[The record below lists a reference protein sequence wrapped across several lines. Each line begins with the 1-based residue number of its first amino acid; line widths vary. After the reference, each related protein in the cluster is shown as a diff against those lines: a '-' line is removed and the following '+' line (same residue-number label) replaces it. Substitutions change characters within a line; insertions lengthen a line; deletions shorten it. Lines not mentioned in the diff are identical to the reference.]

1 MTDLAQ
7 AVADLSGLFEQ
18 MGLRYA
24 VMGGIAVRA
33 FGIPRPTYDL
43 DFTLA
48 IDRTRLADLYQAVA
62 RLGYTVPEPYLQGWV
77 DQVKGL
83 PLVKFRLYLASRGV
97 DIDVFL
103 AESPYQQEVLARRRR
118 EAVQGQAVWLVSPED
133 LVLLKLFAGRPR
145 DIADCGRAFHPKAT
159 GLRLYA
165 LLGGPTRP
173 DRRVGACAR

>member
-83 PLVKFRLYLASRGV
+83 PKGN
-97 DIDVFL
+97 
-103 AESPYQQEVLARRRR
+103 
-118 EAVQGQAVWLVSPED
+118 W
-133 LVLLKLFAGRPR
+133 
-145 DIADCGRAFHPKAT
+145 IALICVVGRANSA
-159 GLRLYA
+159 
-165 LLGGPTRP
+165 
-173 DRRVGACAR
+173 